1 MTWAMQRRK
10 LSRRCARQL
19 SALADNTA
27 PNVYRSGFFQRQNS
41 TSARSASRIVPFIT
55 DLIAP
60 KSVLDVGCGSG
71 AWSRAFLENDVPSL
85 RAIDGDYARSSLL
98 IDDAH
103 FTSVNLANF
112 DGNLGTF
119 DLVACIEVAEH
130 LDVDRAAGF
139 VQLLC
144 KHSPAVLFSA
154 ATPGQGGTHHVN
166 EQPLSYWTEHFAQCG
181 YRLFDIIRPV
191 FWYDDTVQ
199 WWHRQNM
206 VIFANENNAGL
217 IDIFEQKHTVTPALI
232 DVIHPD
238 AFIAKTVLSAVVDN
252 ALNRVRRRFGA

>member
-1 MTWAMQRRK
+1 M
-10 LSRRCARQL
+10 
-19 SALADNTA
+19 ADEAA
-27 PNVYRSGFFQRQNS
+27 PNVYRSGFFQLQNS
-41 TSARSASRIVPFIT
+41 TSARSASRIVPFVT

-71 AWSRAFLENDVPSL
+71 AWSRAFLENNVPSL

-130 LDVDRAAGF
+130 LDADRATGF

-154 ATPGQGGTHHVN
+154 APPGQGGTHHVN
-166 EQPLSYWTEHFAQCG
+166 EQPLSYWVEHFAKCG
-181 YRLFDIIRPV
+181 YRLFDIIRPA
-191 FWYDDTVQ
+191 FWHDDTVQ
-199 WWHRQNM
+199 WWHLQNM
-206 VIFANENNAGL
+206 VIFADENNEGL
-217 IDIFEQKHTVTPALI
+217 IDMLAQRREVTPALI

-238 AFIAKTVLSAVVDN
+238 TFKAKTQLSAIADN

>member
-1 MTWAMQRRK
+1 MRRRK
-10 LSRRCARQL
+10 LSRKYARQL
-19 SALADNTA
+19 SVLTDAAA

-41 TSARSASRIVPFIT
+41 TSARSASRIVPFVT

-71 AWSRAFLENDVPSL
+71 AWSRAFLENNVPSL
-85 RAIDGDYARSSLL
+85 RTIDGDYARSSLL
-98 IDDAH
+98 IDEAH

-112 DGNLGTF
+112 DGNLGMF
-119 DLVACIEVAEH
+119 DLVACIEVSEH
-130 LDVDRAAGF
+130 LEANRAAGF

-144 KHSPAVLFSA
+144 NHSSAVLFSA
-154 ATPGQGGTHHVN
+154 APPGQGGTHHVN
-166 EQPLSYWTEHFAQCG
+166 EQPLSYWAEHFGQRG
-181 YRLFDIIRPV
+181 YRLFDIIRPA
-191 FWYDDTVQ
+191 FWHDDTVQ

-206 VIFANENNAGL
+206 VIFVDENNAGL
-217 IDIFEQKHTVTPALI
+217 IDVFEQKRAVTPALI

-238 AFIAKTVLSAVVDN
+238 AFKAKTLLSAVADN

>member
-1 MTWAMQRRK
+1 MIWAMPQRK
-10 LSRRCARQL
+10 LWQKFERRL
-19 SALADNTA
+19 SALADEA
-27 PNVYRSGFFQRQNS
+27 PPNVYRSGFFQRQNS
-41 TSARSASRIVPFIT
+41 TSARSASRIVPFVT

-71 AWSRAFLENDVPSL
+71 AWSRAFLENDVQSL

-112 DGNLGTF
+112 NGNLGTF
-119 DLVACIEVAEH
+119 DLVTCIEVAEH
-130 LDVDRAAGF
+130 LDADRAASF

-144 KHSPAVLFSA
+144 NHSPAVLFSA
-154 ATPGQGGTHHVN
+154 APPAQGGTHHVN
-166 EQPLSYWTEHFAQCG
+166 EQPLSYWAEHFAKCG
-181 YRLFDIIRPV
+181 YRLFDIIRPA
-191 FWYDDTVQ
+191 FWHDDTVQ

-206 VIFANENNAGL
+206 VIFADENNADL
-217 IDIFEQKHTVTPALI
+217 IDVFEQKCAVTLALI

-238 AFIAKTVLSAVVDN
+238 AFKAKTLLSAVADN
-252 ALNRVRRRFGA
+252 ALNRARRHFGA

>member
-1 MTWAMQRRK
+1 M
-10 LSRRCARQL
+10 
-19 SALADNTA
+19 ADEAA

-41 TSARSASRIVPFIT
+41 TSARSASRIVPFVT

-112 DGNLGTF
+112 DGNFGTF
-119 DLVACIEVAEH
+119 DLVVCIEVAEH
-130 LDVDRAAGF
+130 LDADRAAGF

-144 KHSPAVLFSA
+144 KHSRAVLFSA
-154 ATPGQGGTHHVN
+154 APPGQGGTHHVN
-166 EQPLSYWTEHFAQCG
+166 EQPLSYWVKHFAKCG
-181 YRLFDIIRPV
+181 YRLFDIIRPA
-191 FWYDDTVQ
+191 FWHDDTVQ

-206 VIFANENNAGL
+206 VIFVDENSEAL
-217 IDIFEQKHTVTPALI
+217 IDILEQRRTVTPALI

-238 AFIAKTVLSAVVDN
+238 AFKAKTQLSAVADN

>member
-1 MTWAMQRRK
+1 M
-10 LSRRCARQL
+10 
-19 SALADNTA
+19 ADNAA

-41 TSARSASRIVPFIT
+41 TSARSASRIVPFVT

-71 AWSRAFLENDVPSL
+71 AWSRAFLENNVPYL
-85 RAIDGDYARSSLL
+85 RAIDGDYARSALL

-103 FTSVNLANF
+103 FTSVNLASF

-130 LDVDRAAGF
+130 LTADRASGF
-139 VQLLC
+139 VELLC

-154 ATPGQGGTHHVN
+154 APPGQGGTHHVN
-166 EQPLSYWTEHFAQCG
+166 EQPLSYWVEHFAKCG
-181 YRLFDIIRPV
+181 YRLFDIIRPA
-191 FWYDDTVQ
+191 FWHDETVQ

-206 VIFANENNAGL
+206 VIFADKSNRVL
-217 IDIFEQKHTVTPALI
+217 IDTLDQKRDVTPKLI
-232 DVIHPD
+232 DVVHPD
-238 AFIAKTVLSAVVDN
+238 AFKAKMQLSAVADN